1 MSRFYG
7 KRPAVE
13 PVVVV
18 PLPAAVEPP
27 VVVTLPEVIEDVEPE
42 EIEPFVEWQENSE
55 NDS

>member
-18 PLPAAVEPP
+18 PLPAAVEPAH
-27 VVVTLPEVIEDVEPE
+27 VEEDFDITEEMEE
-42 EIEPFVEWQENSE
+42 EIDGEEE
-55 NDS
+55 ND